1 MHLDSEAPDEAE
13 DTDAARRRAR
23 AADLFSTHRY
33 RQLQVRLFDHWREM
47 GLSREPEDQRYQ
59 DDDADDAFDPIVR
72 NADAEETQ
80 VGGFAPVTG
89 GYDPVANRADAIA
102 EDGYAAGDDSGEF
115 TAPPSGAGAP
125 AAWNEL
131 GLPSGGGDG
140 IGVGHRTDREN
151 GIGGDAENDQ
161 PAPAPKSKRD
171 MRAAAIVGFS
181 LLGLMLF
188 TAWWHPLAFAVVVYG
203 FCIGAAVEW
212 SRALKF
218 QGRRI
223 PLIPIIAAIVGMGI
237 ATWYAKPE
245 GLVVALLVGGAGV
258 VAWRLSDER
267 IENTLA
273 DSMAAMLTLMWIP
286 FLASFVVLLELAED
300 GWIRV
305 LILIFAVSGNDTG
318 GLFFGSKFG
327 KRPLLPR
334 VSPSKTWEG
343 FAGGVI
349 TGTSASTV
357 AAFFLLDG
365 RWYIG
370 AVVGLACTLAAVI
383 GDLAESAIKRDINI
397 KDMSSALPGHGGIL
411 DRLDSMVFAA
421 PVAYVVFAL
430 FLGTLGSL

>member
-1 MHLDSEAPDEAE
+1 MHLDSEAPDETAE
-13 DTDAARRRAR
+13 TDAARRRAR
-23 AADLFSTHRY
+23 AADLFSAHRY
-33 RQLQVRLFDHWREM
+33 RQLQVRLFEHWRDL
-47 GLSREPEDQRYQ
+47 GLSREPQ
-59 DDDADDAFDPIVR
+59 DAVYSNDDADDSFDPIVR
-72 NADAEETQ
+72 NTDAEETQ
-80 VGGFAPVTG
+80 VGGFAPVTQG
-89 GYDPVANRADAIA
+89 HGPDDFVERDEAGPAEADQW
-102 EDGYAAGDDSGEF
+102 GEF
-115 TAPPSGAGAP
+115 PPLTPSEGSPTAWSELGVPDVAGGPGIGTLTGAG
-125 AAWNEL
+125 EVE
-131 GLPSGGGDG
+131 D
-140 IGVGHRTDREN
+140 E
-151 GIGGDAENDQ
+151 EQ
-161 PAPAPKSKRD
+161 PAPENKRD
-171 MRAAAIVGFS
+171 MRAAALVGFG

-188 TAWWHPLAFAVVVYG
+188 TAWWHPLAFTVVVYG

-212 SRALKF
+212 SRVLKL

-223 PLIPIIAAIVGMGI
+223 PLIPIVAAIVGMGI

-327 KRPLLPR
+327 KRKLLPR

-349 TGTSASTV
+349 TGTSAATV
-357 AAFFLLDG
+357 AAYFLLDG
-365 RWYIG
+365 RWHIG
-370 AVVGLACTLAAVI
+370 AVVGLACTLAAVV
-383 GDLAESAIKRDINI
+383 GDLAESAIKRDINV

>member
-13 DTDAARRRAR
+13 NTDAARRRSR
-23 AADLFSTHRY
+23 AADLFSTDRY
-33 RQLQVRLFDHWREM
+33 RQLQVKLFERLRDSGF
-47 GLSREPEDQRYQ
+47 STAPEDTHYH
-59 DDDADDAFDPIVR
+59 DDNADSFDPIVR
-72 NADAEETQ
+72 NTDSEMTE
-80 VGGFAPVTG
+80 VGGFAPIPNEHGDTWAHDV
-89 GYDPVANRADAIA
+89 
-102 EDGYAAGDDSGEF
+102 AAGEVVGAASGEVSVV
-115 TAPPSGAGAP
+115 TPMSGTTPYAPP
-125 AAWNEL
+125 
-131 GLPSGGGDG
+131 
-140 IGVGHRTDREN
+140 
-151 GIGGDAENDQ
+151 DAEN
-161 PAPAPKSKRD
+161 PADAEPLPNRKRD

-188 TAWWHPLAFAVVVYG
+188 TAWWHPLAFAIVVYG
-203 FCIGAAVEW
+203 FCIAAAVEW
-212 SRALKF
+212 SRALKR

-305 LILIFAVSGNDTG
+305 LIFVFAVAGNDTG

-327 KRPLLPR
+327 KRKLLPR

-349 TGTSASTV
+349 VGTSAATV

-370 AVVGLACTLAAVI
+370 ATVGLACTLAAVI
-383 GDLAESAIKRDINI
+383 GDLAESAIKRDIDI